1 MSSSLPEIP
10 VGAISVTPM
19 QAVAGPSGGQYVGG
33 EVVVAFDGWLAVSLG
48 IPQSDGKA
56 QALARLL
63 AAAPS
68 LLRCLERYVQV
79 FGDDAAAENEGSEEH
94 QLAIEAIAAIEAAR
108 S

>member
-1 MSSSLPEIP
+1 MSGSLPVIP
-10 VGAISVTPM
+10 AGSISTTPLQRVTGPNGA
-19 QAVAGPSGGQYVGG
+19 QYVGG
-33 EVVVAFDGWLAVSLG
+33 EIVVAFDGWSAVNLG

-56 QALARLL
+56 RALARLL
-63 AAAPS
+63 AAAPG

-79 FGDDAAAENEGSEEH
+79 FGDDAAAENEGSEEY